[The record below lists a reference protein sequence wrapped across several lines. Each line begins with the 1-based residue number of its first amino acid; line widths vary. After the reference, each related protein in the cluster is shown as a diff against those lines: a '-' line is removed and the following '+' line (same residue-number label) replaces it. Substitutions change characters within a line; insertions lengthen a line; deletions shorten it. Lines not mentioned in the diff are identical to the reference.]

1 MSSAAR
7 SPSPR
12 APSVRSSV
20 RSTGPRPTLAQLR
33 VFVAV
38 ARAGAFSEAATDLN
52 MSQST
57 LSEGVAGL
65 ERALGVR
72 LLERSPSGVAL
83 TATGERVLDHAVRA
97 IQASD
102 DLMLSALDDEALTG
116 TLTVAA
122 YRSLGVHLLPPA
134 LAAVHARFPLLE
146 VKVLNAE
153 SDGQGGQQ
161 LILKRQADVGLML
174 DSDAPFLSYPLI
186 QDDYVAVVPRREF
199 GKDVDPAAFN
209 WAELSRRALLLPPS
223 SDPCFQR
230 VFSHLQEHGI
240 VPQTIMEFADDD
252 VIFSMVAHGLG
263 ISIQPSLATIPLR
276 SDLMTVPLP
285 VRLTRSLV
293 VATLPGRAS
302 LPHIRGF
309 IEAVRASAAQLAL
322 SSGMAG
328 QQVHVPG
335 V

>member
-1 MSSAAR
+1 M
-7 SPSPR
+7 
-12 APSVRSSV
+12 
-20 RSTGPRPTLAQLR
+20 
-33 VFVAV
+33 
-38 ARAGAFSEAATDLN
+38 
-52 MSQST
+52 
-57 LSEGVAGL
+57 AGL
-65 ERALGVR
+65 ERSLGVR

-83 TATGERVLDHAVRA
+83 TSTGERVLDHAVRA
-97 IQASD
+97 LQASD
-102 DLMLSALDDEALTG
+102 DLLLSALDDEALTG

-134 LAAVHARFPLLE
+134 LAAVHARFPRLE

-161 LILKRQADVGLML
+161 LILKRRADVGLML
-174 DSDAPFLSYPLI
+174 ACDAPFLSYPLI
-186 QDDYVAVVPRREF
+186 QDDYVAVVPRQEA
-199 GKDVDPAAFN
+199 GKPFDLAAFH
-209 WAELSRRALLLPPS
+209 WHDLGRRALLLPPS

-230 VFSHLQEHGI
+230 VIAYLQEHGI
-240 VPQTIMEFADDD
+240 VPQTVMEFADDD

-302 LPHIRGF
+302 LPHIQGF

-328 QQVHVPG
+328 QQGPLPRA
-335 V
+335 

>member
-1 MSSAAR
+1 MLRAVGP
-7 SPSPR
+7 PSPR
-12 APSVRSSV
+12 
-20 RSTGPRPTLAQLR
+20 GPLIRTPGSRPTLAQLR

-38 ARAGAFSEAATDLN
+38 ARAGGFSEAAADLG

-83 TATGERVLDHAVRA
+83 TDTGERVLDHAVRA
-97 IQASD
+97 LQASD

-134 LAAVHARFPLLE
+134 LATVHARFPLLE

-174 DSDAPFLSYPLI
+174 ASDAPFLSYPLI
-186 QDDYVAVVPRREF
+186 QDDYVAVVPRWVAGRPF
-199 GKDVDPAAFN
+199 DPAKFD
-209 WAELSRRALLLPPS
+209 WAELNHSALLLPPS
-223 SDPCFQR
+223 NDPCFQR
-230 VFSHLQEHGI
+230 VVDHLHENGI
-240 VPQTIMEFADDD
+240 VPQTIMEFAEDD

-263 ISIQPSLATIPLR
+263 ISIQPLLATTPLR

-309 IEAVRASAAQLAL
+309 IEAVRQSASRLALTSGLAAQQ
-322 SSGMAG
+322 M
-328 QQVHVPG
+328 QVPSA
-335 V
+335 